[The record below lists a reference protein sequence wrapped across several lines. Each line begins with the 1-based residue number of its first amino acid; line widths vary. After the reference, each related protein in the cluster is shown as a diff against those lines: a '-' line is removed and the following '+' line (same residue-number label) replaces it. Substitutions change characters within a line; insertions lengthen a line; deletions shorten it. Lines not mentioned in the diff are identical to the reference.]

1 MIRYEIKKLWKTPII
16 WFVLLAILLFHIGTI
31 IIDVN
36 IVKQSE
42 TASYYEKYQ
51 GQINDNWIQNIQSAY
66 HDYIMHNQQ
75 NK

>member
-42 TASYYEKYQ
+42 TASYYEK
-51 GQINDNWIQNIQSAY
+51 
-66 HDYIMHNQQ
+66 
-75 NK
+75 